1 MFFSLLLLFGNVKP
15 VSFPGDTF
23 ILPPFYHHEISL
35 IETQAIDYTPSYID
49 ITLDIPVLNDVALDT
64 PISNAIAF
72 HPYQVFALHV
82 YLIVFLVGMLSGVYL
97 LLALPV
103 LSRLLRKPS
112 VSTFR
117 KNIASYNNMV
127 VHPILMLI
135 STWLRYFCSFCLRV
149 LWPLNCLLVSR
160 CLRALWSFLCYV
172 DSFIVRNL
180 FALLHRPAVSP
191 MSADHLVRAISQLD
205 DISGLALLYWVYFF
219 YHHADKKPLV
229 SRPQPNIEAVSF
241 PPVPTTGKI
250 KKKKK
255 KRKELLVLTSW
266 YLETIDD
273 EDEDVACL
281 PSFPAAT
288 SVPTALI
295 ETIDDDDEDV
305 ACLPSFPAAGPV
317 PSNTLNDDQDNM
329 IHHSSSSIAVVS
341 LSCPVEPK
349 DDGPSHLS
357 PSSVIPSSSTVLRS
371 PSPTGMITK
380 DEDVSSP
387 QLPPTPVPQSG
398 IDGVQDDVS
407 SPSSP
412 LVAPPTLSPPLT
424 VAILTDALSEDEEM
438 ASSDRFDFVIES
450 EDEVMAS
457 PPPASSPSPEPLNV
471 PSFDASVPESVVPP
485 PSFSFLPPVPLA
497 APTPLVIPTFS
508 ASPFTFLF
516 DNTAPSPSSSVPTV
530 SSHTATVD
538 PRLPCP
544 LPAAPLPFAPLPS
557 SLPVISQD
565 LPYMPDCS
573 DQNTPK
579 EERKIIQPRRLRPV
593 KEASSSSPAPP
604 LLSPTPSSVP
614 RLRIIPPR
622 RPPTP
627 TPSVI
632 PPTRPPTPRPSS
644 SIPAIPQPSSRF
656 KPDMPPPPPRP
667 RRSKNPPS
675 S

>member
-49 ITLDIPVLNDVALDT
+49 TTLDIPVLNDVALDT

-180 FALLHRPAVSP
+180 FALLHRPPVSP
-191 MSADHLVRAISQLD
+191 MSADQLVRAISQLD

-229 SRPQPNIEAVSF
+229 SRPQPNIEALSF
-241 PPVPTTGKI
+241 PPVPTT
-250 KKKKK
+250 
-255 KRKELLVLTSW
+255 
-266 YLETIDD
+266 ETIDD
-273 EDEDVACL
+273 DDEDVACL
-281 PSFPAAT
+281 PSFPAAA

-341 LSCPVEPK
+341 LSCPVEPE

-371 PSPTGMITK
+371 PSPTVTK

-387 QLPPTPVPQSG
+387 RLPPTPVPQSG

-424 VAILTDALSEDEEM
+424 VAILTDALSEDEDM

-457 PPPASSPSPEPLNV
+457 PPATSPSPEPLNV
-471 PSFDASVPESVVPP
+471 PSFDVSVLESVVPP

-497 APTPLVIPTFS
+497 APTPLVIPTFA

-516 DNTAPSPSSSVPTV
+516 DNTSHQAAPSPSSSVPTV
-530 SSHTATVD
+530 SSHTTTVD
-538 PRLPCP
+538 PQLLCP
-544 LPAAPLPFAPLPS
+544 LPAAPLPFAPLPFHH
-557 SLPVISQD
+557 SQ
-565 LPYMPDCS
+565 
-573 DQNTPK
+573 
-579 EERKIIQPRRLRPV
+579 
-593 KEASSSSPAPP
+593 
-604 LLSPTPSSVP
+604 SSV
-614 RLRIIPPR
+614 RIYPTCLTVPIKTPPR
-622 RPPTP
+622 R
-627 TPSVI
+627 S
-632 PPTRPPTPRPSS
+632 
-644 SIPAIPQPSSRF
+644 A
-656 KPDMPPPPPRP
+656 K
-667 RRSKNPPS
+667 
-675 S
+675 